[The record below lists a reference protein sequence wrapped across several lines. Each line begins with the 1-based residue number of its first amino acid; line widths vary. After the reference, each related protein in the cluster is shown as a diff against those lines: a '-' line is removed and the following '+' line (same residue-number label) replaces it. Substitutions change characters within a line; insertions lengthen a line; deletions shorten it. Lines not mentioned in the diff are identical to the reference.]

1 MMNFKFRPRLR
12 AADRSGGVT
21 ETWFAWSS
29 VTHTAICIKTLSG
42 RIRRFIKKD
51 FFKWGRQ
58 ITTFDRG
65 SGKQSY
71 DKSQD
76 KSQGI
81 VPLNRFNYTEKSYTT
96 YRKLTRNEFQPYVGL
111 ELFISVY
118 NPNTICDTPPPPRG
132 GEGCE
137 YSRYINRWWVH
148 TITLLETHSYNR
160 TITHTP
166 LTHH

>member
-96 YRKLTRNEFQPYVGL
+96 ENWQETNFSLMLDLNFLSQYIIQIPFVIP
-111 ELFISVY
+111 
-118 NPNTICDTPPPPRG
+118 PPPPRG

-148 TITLLETHSYNR
+148 TITLLDTHSYNR
-160 TITHTP
+160 TSTHTP